1 MGVYYAIIITMI
13 RNPQPPILIFKA
25 PALRVPGWV
34 PLGLFEVLFGDRFRL
49 KVLAEGLEPRAGF
62 GA

>member
-1 MGVYYAIIITMI
+1 MI